1 MSDYWENIFGTRPRE
16 PHDDANE
23 RPSND
28 DLANP
33 AKYSALTEIP
43 YIPPSQNNP

>member
-1 MSDYWENIFGTRPRE
+1 MSDYWENIFGTRP
-16 PHDDANE
+16 DDANE
-23 RPSND
+23 RPSID

-43 YIPPSQNNP
+43 YIPPNNP